1 MLTRRSLEQRGI
13 WDEMTAQERGDF
25 EDTGELP
32 EWIFGDEEAEE
43 SE

>member
-1 MLTRRSLEQRGI
+1 MISH
-13 WDEMTAQERGDF
+13 ERGDF

-32 EWIFGDEEAEE
+32 EWVFGDEEPDDDA

>member
-1 MLTRRSLEQRGI
+1 
-13 WDEMTAQERGDF
+13 MTTQERGDF

-43 SE
+43 EL